1 MDELK
6 HSFEG
11 MPFREWSQMSKMLL
25 RGLEGE
31 GVSPVKNGKGLEAYF
46 AAVDQTPL
54 AAASIGQ
61 VHLATTYA
69 GERVV
74 VKAIYPEI
82 RRYLIAD
89 LKNARKAVL
98 TQRLN
103 IMKTASARRHAV
115 VVITREPTR
124 DGVGPA
130 QAQQITWILKL
141 PMKGTINA
149 IMDEEVECFP
159 RELDL
164 RIEARHLKKQRLY
177 QKRHGLD
184 IAIPVVVDE
193 LSSSSVLTQTFLTGT
208 TMGNCNVSDPLV
220 RQKAI
225 EACEEITHAIGV
237 TLFRERFFHAD
248 PHPGNIML
256 VGDELKPGLIDFGQC
271 TTLTKPQL
279 RTVCQLVVLLRTRS
293 QTLIDQALRGSGFGF
308 NTEDPELKL
317 ALLC

>member
-1 MDELK
+1 MVPQAWVDELK

-11 MPFREWSQMSKMLL
+11 MPFREWAQMSKMLL

-31 GVSPVKNGKGLEAYF
+31 GVTPVGEGRGLQAYF
-46 AAVDQTPL
+46 KGVDQTPL

-69 GERVV
+69 GDRVV

-89 LKNARKAVL
+89 LKNARKA
-98 TQRLN
+98 
-103 IMKTASARRHAV
+103 
-115 VVITREPTR
+115 
-124 DGVGPA
+124 
-130 QAQQITWILKL
+130 AQQITWILKL

-208 TMGNCNVSDPLV
+208 TMGNCDTSDPLV

-225 EACEEITHAIGV
+225 DACKAITHAIGV

-256 VGDELKPGLIDFGQC
+256 VRSRRPAVPRSF
-271 TTLTKPQL
+271 TPST
-279 RTVCQLVVLLRTRS
+279 RLVSIR
-293 QTLIDQALRGSGFGF
+293 RGRGWFLF
-308 NTEDPELKL
+308 LF
-317 ALLC
+317 